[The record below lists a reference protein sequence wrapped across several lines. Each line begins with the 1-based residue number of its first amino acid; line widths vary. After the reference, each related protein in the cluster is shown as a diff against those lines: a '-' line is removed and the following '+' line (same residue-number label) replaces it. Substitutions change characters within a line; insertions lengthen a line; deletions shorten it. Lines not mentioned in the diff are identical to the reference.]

1 MKSLLLSLSI
11 HLMILFALNPDWI
24 SLKETIQPKIT
35 GSEQVFHV
43 SIQLNEK
50 EIQTLQK
57 TLKKVSTK
65 KLNKTKKKIVKKQV
79 QKKAVISREKVTKV
93 DGQEVLNKYF
103 AELRKFIEKKKYYPK
118 RAIRMRQAGS
128 VEICLEIDE
137 HGHFHAIKIKNPS
150 QFKTLNKAAL
160 ALVKEISRF
169 KPLPK
174 EMGEKVTLNIPLK
187 YALKN

>member
-1 MKSLLLSLSI
+1 MKSFIFSLSI
-11 HLMILFALNPDWI
+11 HLIVLFALNPDWI
-24 SLKETIQPKIT
+24 SLKETIKPKVT

-65 KLNKTKKKIVKKQV
+65 KQKTRKKTVKKLV
-79 QKKAVISREKVTKV
+79 QKKVVTREKVTKV
-93 DGQEVLNKYF
+93 EGQEVLNKYF
-103 AELRKFIEKKKYYPK
+103 IELRKFIEKKKYYPK

-137 HGHFHAIKIKNPS
+137 KGHFHAIKIKNPS
-150 QFKTLNKAAL
+150 KFKTLNKAAL
-160 ALVKEISRF
+160 SLVKEISRF

>member
-1 MKSLLLSLSI
+1 MKSFLLSLSI
-11 HLMILFALNPDWI
+11 HLIALFALNPDWI
-24 SLKETIQPKIT
+24 NLKEVEKPKVT
-35 GSEQVFHV
+35 ASEQVFHV
-43 SIQLNEK
+43 SIQLNEE

-57 TLKKVSTK
+57 TLKTVK
-65 KLNKTKKKIVKKQV
+65 KNSPLKKPLKKISKKENL
-79 QKKAVISREKVTKV
+79 KKTIVREKVSKV
-93 DGQEVLNKYF
+93 DGQKVLDKYF
-103 AELRKFIEKKKYYPK
+103 VELRKFIENKKYYPK

-137 HGHFHAIKIKNPS
+137 HGNFHDIKIKNPS
-150 QFKTLNKAAL
+150 KFKTLNKAAL

-174 EMGEKVTLNIPLK
+174 EMGEKITLNIPLK